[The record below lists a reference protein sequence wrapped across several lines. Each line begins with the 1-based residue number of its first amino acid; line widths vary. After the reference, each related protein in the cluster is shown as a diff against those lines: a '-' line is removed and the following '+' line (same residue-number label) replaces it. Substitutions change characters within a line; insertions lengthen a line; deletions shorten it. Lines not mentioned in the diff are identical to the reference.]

1 MLDYGFAQD
10 IAEEVY
16 RNLNIPE
23 DMYLQLDADSV
34 RNFTKQYSHE
44 YIGSLVDEELA
55 NYDTSDNVPSDIEDL
70 RENAI
75 EEVEFKLE
83 EIVDAFYKNYNNTTL
98 AAYSEIRSVLENA
111 AFQNITDVD
120 FDYDPADPDVGIYS
134 DTRIITFTLT
144 NGATISCEVTFDD

>member
-10 IAEEVY
+10 IANEVY

-23 DMYLQLDADSV
+23 DMHLQLDQNSA
-34 RNFTKQYSHE
+34 REFTKQYSHD
-44 YIGSLVDEELA
+44 YIGSLVDAEMA
-55 NYDTSDNVPSDIEDL
+55 NYDWSDNVPSDVEDI

-83 EIVDAFYKNYNNTTL
+83 EIVDAYYHNYNDTTL

-111 AFQNITDVD
+111 SFTNITGVD
-120 FDYDPADPDVGIYS
+120 FDYDPADPDVGIYG
-134 DTRIITFTLT
+134 DVRTITFTLT
-144 NGATISCEVTFDD
+144 NGAIISCDVTFDD